1 VLQLFLVAF
10 HKFMILPKF
19 TTDYFWHGLKEKT
32 YLRIK
37 MLLLHLSNWVGD
49 QKESLIE
56 ETLLY
61 PNAV

>member
-1 VLQLFLVAF
+1 
-10 HKFMILPKF
+10 
-19 TTDYFWHGLKEKT
+19 
-32 YLRIK
+32 
-37 MLLLHLSNWVGD
+37 LHLSNWVGD